1 MTNTKI
7 SSLTSATTPLAGTET
22 VPLVQ
27 GGVTKKTTVNDIKF
41 NTAPTFSA
49 FLGTNQVVS
58 TGQTKIQLNTKLWD
72 TNSNYDNAT
81 NYRFTPTVA
90 GYYQINWYA
99 NTTGSTSLLQCS
111 IYLNGINTAAGAEP
125 TTGNA
130 SQVAALIYMNGSTD
144 YIEFYFYAGSGGGTV
159 SAGRASTCASAIWV
173 RGT

>member
-58 TGQTKIQLNTKLWD
+58 TGQTKIQLNIKLWD
-72 TNSNYDNAT
+72 TNSNYDKAT
-81 NYRFTPTVA
+81 NNRFTPTVA
-90 GYYQINWYA
+90 GYYQVNW
-99 NTTGSTSLLQCS
+99 
-111 IYLNGINTAAGAEP
+111 
-125 TTGNA
+125 
-130 SQVAALIYMNGSTD
+130 
-144 YIEFYFYAGSGGGTV
+144 
-159 SAGRASTCASAIWV
+159 
-173 RGT
+173 